1 MNCSQKNPKTDIGAS
16 VKKKVVIVGFPGI
29 GMTELTKRQKEY
41 VEVETSASGVST
53 DVIKNLLDEGLKVL
67 IPFDKDICD
76 ALVKEKI
83 KFVIVYPSRSLKA
96 DICSRISPRS
106 IDDTRITDLINHW
119 DEHIDQ
125 CSTQEC
131 YTQVV
136 LTKSNSYL
144 CDLVVYIENL
154 FTNCK

>member
-1 MNCSQKNPKTDIGAS
+1 
-16 VKKKVVIVGFPGI
+16 
-29 GMTELTKRQKEY
+29 MTELTKRQKEY
-41 VEVETSASGVST
+41 VKVETSASGVST
-53 DVIKNLLDEGLKVL
+53 GVIKNLLDEGLKVL

-83 KFVIVYPSRSLKA
+83 KFVIVHPSRSLKA

-119 DEHIDQ
+119 DERIDQ

-131 YTQVV
+131 YARVV